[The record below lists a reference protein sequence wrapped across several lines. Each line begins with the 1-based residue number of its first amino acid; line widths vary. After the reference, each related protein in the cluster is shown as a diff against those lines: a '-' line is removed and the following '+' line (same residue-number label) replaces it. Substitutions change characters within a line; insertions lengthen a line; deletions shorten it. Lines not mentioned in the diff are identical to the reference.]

1 MRHIPVRRPSGAM
14 VVACI
19 ALGVALGGTSYATVL
34 NVPNNSVTTTK
45 IANGAVTTP
54 KLRNAAV
61 TQAKLAMNAVT
72 SNRVLN
78 GSLLNADFRPGQLPA
93 GPPGAQGPPG
103 PAGISGL
110 QRFDVATSTSSANSK
125 TVVVTCPTGK
135 RVVGGGARV
144 IGNGAGVVSII
155 ENFPDSD
162 GNKWNGKANEVVAT
176 GQTWQLQAYALCATV
191 AA

>member
-1 MRHIPVRRPSGAM
+1 M

-19 ALGVALGGTSYATVL
+19 ALGVTLGGTSYATVL
-34 NVPNNSVTTTK
+34 NVPNNSVTTAK
-45 IANGAVTTP
+45 ISNGAVTTA

-61 TQAKLAMNAVT
+61 TQAKLAANAVT
-72 SNRVLN
+72 SNRVKN
-78 GSLLNADFRPGQLPA
+78 GSLLKADFQPGQLPA
-93 GPPGAQGPPG
+93 GLPGPQGPAG

-176 GQTWQLQAYALCATV
+176 AQTWQLQAYALCATV